1 MFSSPTDARSYFGS
15 CIQHVFPLE
24 HSIETIGF
32 KSWHKNCRRQ
42 QMVFWKS
49 MFSRT
54 WNNQCTTIVHLV
66 EFFQNEWRVVS
77 HTKIMG
83 IKKYC
88 RNMFQD
94 CMAHLG
100 TIWGI
105 RSTRIMLIFKWPGS
119 NLDQIFQGP
128 LWMWSFPFIRALLA
142 TSTCAWVGL
151 SWWWISLS
159 ITELLFETVV
169 SILLPS
175 CYFSCVSSILLRI
188 LVLECIAYTMS
199 HDIIGHIQE
208 RIT

>member
-1 MFSSPTDARSYFGS
+1 MSLHSLVSCVSSPTDARSYFGS
-15 CIQHVFPLE
+15 CIHHVFPCE
-24 HSIETIGF
+24 HSIETIRF
-32 KSWHKNCRRQ
+32 KSWPKNWRRQ

-49 MFSRT
+49 ICSRT
-54 WNNQCTTIVHLV
+54 WNNQCTNIAHLV
-66 EFFQNEWRVVS
+66 EFFQSEWRVVS

-83 IKKYC
+83 IKKYS

-128 LWMWSFPFIRALLA
+128 LWMWSIPFIRALLA

-159 ITELLFETVV
+159 ITESFLHVFFETMW
-169 SILLPS
+169 
-175 CYFSCVSSILLRI
+175 
-188 LVLECIAYTMS
+188 A
-199 HDIIGHIQE
+199 
-208 RIT
+208 